1 MTRFHLIALFA
12 PLMASFANAQAAGAP
27 PAGSQ
32 FMQIGMIVVLFA
44 VFYFLIIRP
53 QRKRQKEMMSMLD
66 ALQVGDEVTTN
77 GGILGK
83 VKKISEAYVV
93 LKVGEGMELK
103 FQKNAIL
110 AVLPKG
116 TLKEVDKGE

>member
-1 MTRFHLIALFA
+1 MLARLLPLVMLA
-12 PLMASFANAQAAGAP
+12 PLANAQAAP
-27 PAGSQ
+27 PAGGQ
-32 FMQIGMIVVLFA
+32 FMQIGMIVILFA

-53 QRKRQKEMMSMLD
+53 QRKRQKEMQSMLE
-66 ALQVGDEVTTN
+66 ALAVGDEVTTN

-83 VKKISEAYVV
+83 VRKIQEGYVV
-93 LKVGEGMELK
+93 LKVGEGTELK

-116 TLKEVDKGE
+116 TLKEIEREA

>member
-1 MTRFHLIALFA
+1 MNRFHLIALFA
-12 PLMASFANAQAAGAP
+12 PLLAPLVNAQSAGSP

-53 QRKRQKEMMSMLD
+53 QRKRQKEMVSMLD

-83 VKKISEAYVV
+83 VRKISDAYIV
-93 LKVGEGMELK
+93 LKVGESMELK
-103 FQKNAIL
+103 FQKNAVL

-116 TLKEVDKGE
+116 TLKEIDKGE

>member
-1 MTRFHLIALFA
+1 MLFRFL
-12 PLMASFANAQAAGAP
+12 PLVFVTPFVHAQAAP
-27 PAGSQ
+27 PPGGQ

-53 QRKRQKEMMSMLD
+53 QRKRQKEMNSMLS
-66 ALQVGDEVTTN
+66 ALTVGDEVTTN

-83 VKKISEAYVV
+83 IRKIDENYVLVKVSEN
-93 LKVGEGMELK
+93 LELR
-103 FQKNAIL
+103 FQKSAIL

-116 TLKEVDKGE
+116 TLKEIDKTLD

>member
-1 MTRFHLIALFA
+1 MLTGRNHH
-12 PLMASFANAQAAGAP
+12 QAA
-27 PAGSQ
+27 Q
-32 FMQIGMIVVLFA
+32 FLQIGMIVVLFA

-53 QRKRQKEMMSMLD
+53 QRKRQKEVTTMLN
-66 ALQVGDEVTTN
+66 ALAVGDEVTTN

-83 VKKISEAYVV
+83 VRKIDEAYVV
-93 LKVGEGMELK
+93 LKVSENVELK

-116 TLKEVDKGE
+116 TLKEIEK